1 MVKLGLIGI
10 SISQSRAP
18 SLHMTLGEMFGIPV
32 NYQLCE
38 PENDSAEA
46 FAAMLQRLR
55 DEGYAGTNVTFPFK
69 TLAVG
74 YADELNDSVR
84 KMGATNTLR
93 MQNGVQAFN
102 TDYTGFVR
110 GYQSRFGNAA
120 AGKVLMIGAGGV
132 GRAVAFGLFDLGA
145 TELLVCDLNP
155 ASAESLVS
163 TLVAAGYNAKVVPFA
178 EMEEA
183 SRGVDGL
190 INCTPV
196 GHNKTP
202 GIPLKADCI
211 GGQRWAFDAV
221 YTPMDTEFLVECH
234 SKDVQ
239 IVSGYDLFFY
249 QGVDAFEIFTGHKVE
264 DDRAALD
271 YFSKKYNITSAL
283 F

>member
-18 SLHMTLGEMFGIPV
+18 SLHMTLGEMFDIPV
-32 NYQLCE
+32 NYELCE
-38 PENDSAEA
+38 PETNSPEA

-55 DEGYAGTNVTFPFK
+55 DEGFAGTNVTFPFK
-69 TLAVG
+69 TLAVE
-74 YADELNDSVR
+74 YTNEVNESVR

-93 MQNGVQAFN
+93 LKDGVQAFN

-145 TELLVCDLNP
+145 TEVLICDLNP
-155 ASAESLVS
+155 ASAEALV
-163 TLVAAGYNAKVVPFA
+163 TALKVEGYNARVVAFA
-178 EMEEA
+178 DMEGA
-183 SRGVDGL
+183 SRDVDGL
-190 INCTPV
+190 VNCTPV
-196 GHNKTP
+196 GHYKTP
-202 GIPLKADCI
+202 GSPLKADCI
-211 GGQRWAFDAV
+211 GGQNWAFDAV

-234 SKDVQ
+234 KKNVQ

-264 DDRAALD
+264 DDRAALEF
-271 YFSKKYNITSAL
+271 FSNKYNITSSL